1 MELIDINAD
10 IRVYSGWVILRVLL
24 RTASTIIGKHSVH
37 YWNGRADI
45 WVHVIEMLRKGW
57 SCWIEYVLIEL
68 FILDSMLLIHASH
81 HP

>member
-45 WVHVIEMLRKGW
+45 WVHVIEMLRKG
-57 SCWIEYVLIEL
+57 
-68 FILDSMLLIHASH
+68 
-81 HP
+81 